1 MERAT
6 SVSDQTY
13 CFRDLKTYEIA
24 VIIAIMIDYSKGAK
38 PFIHKSHIVIILR
51 QGSQERFGRFGGLYV
66 INPNKEGVR
75 FFKLDPQKHVFTL

>member
-24 VIIAIMIDYSKGAK
+24 VIIAIMIDYSRGAK
-38 PFIHKSHIVIILR
+38 PFIQKSHIVSTLR

-66 INPNKEGVR
+66 KNPNKEGVR
-75 FFKLDPQKHVFTL
+75 FFRLDPQKHVSTL